1 MKDLESNYEK
11 TLVQLVKRVEEEYKK
26 LHTMKKSSVLSTL
39 KMLVSVT
46 IVSLFS
52 LSNII
57 IPDTAPQLVVAEE
70 AQLRVNSIEEINFSS
85 PFSNSFS
92 LGTPFLVGYDNTPS
106 LKAIKNA
113 GPKSFDL
120 TFEGYGTVNGLR
132 YKDNGTGI
140 YLTNP
145 VDGSVYQK
153 GVIELKTDSDATE
166 TTYES
171 ISRKSDN
178 GIVLDNGI
186 MIFNASSSK
195 GGELSFLNNT
205 VAAYKDMID
214 LRRGNLTTIAWE
226 WK

>member
-1 MKDLESNYEK
+1 MKNLKSNYEK
-11 TLVQLVKRVEEEYKK
+11 NIGATSKTATTAALM
-26 LHTMKKSSVLSTL
+26 T
-39 KMLVSVT
+39 LVSVT

-70 AQLRVNSIEEINFSS
+70 ARPSVNSMEELNFSS

-92 LGTPFLVGYDNTPS
+92 LGTPFLVEYDNTTS
-106 LKAIKNA
+106 LKATKNA
-113 GPKSFDL
+113 GPKSFDV
-120 TFEGYGTVNGLR
+120 TFEGHGVVNGLR

-140 YLTNP
+140 YLTNQ

-153 GVIELKTDSDATE
+153 GVIELKTDSDAIE

-178 GIVLDNGI
+178 GVVLDNGI

>member
-1 MKDLESNYEK
+1 MVFMKNLESNPEK
-11 TLVQLVKRVEEEYKK
+11 NIGATSKTAATVALR
-26 LHTMKKSSVLSTL
+26 
-39 KMLVSVT
+39 MLVSVT

-52 LSNII
+52 ISNII

-70 AQLRVNSIEEINFSS
+70 AQQNVNSMEEINFSS

-92 LGTPFLVGYDNTPS
+92 LGTPFLVEYDNTTS
-106 LKAIKNA
+106 LKAKKNA
-113 GPKSFDL
+113 GPQSFDL

-140 YLTNP
+140 FLTNP

-153 GVIELKTDSDATE
+153 GVIELKTDSDAIE

-171 ISRKSDN
+171 ISRKHDN
-178 GIVLDNGI
+178 GIVLDNGL

-195 GGELSFLNNT
+195 DGELSFLNNT
-205 VAAYKDMID
+205 VTAYKDIID

>member
-1 MKDLESNYEK
+1 MKNLESNHEK
-11 TLVQLVKRVEEEYKK
+11 NIGATS
-26 LHTMKKSSVLSTL
+26 KSATTIVLR
-39 KMLVSVT
+39 MLVSAT

-57 IPDTAPQLVVAEE
+57 IPDIAPQLVRAEE
-70 AQLRVNSIEEINFSS
+70 TQPGVNSVEEISFSS
-85 PFSNSFS
+85 PLNNSYN
-92 LGTPFLVGYDNTPS
+92 LGTPFLIEYDNTTS
-106 LKAIKNA
+106 LKPIKNVSSM
-113 GPKSFDL
+113 SFDL
-120 TFEGYGTVNGLR
+120 TFEGYGTVNGIK

-140 YLTNP
+140 FLTNP
-145 VDGSVYQK
+145 TDGSVYQK
-153 GVIELKTDSDATE
+153 GIIELRTNSDAIE

-171 ISRKSDN
+171 ISRKHNNN

-186 MIFNASSSK
+186 MIFNASSST

>member
-1 MKDLESNYEK
+1 MKKLESNSEK
-11 TLVQLVKRVEEEYKK
+11 NIGATSKTTATAALMV
-26 LHTMKKSSVLSTL
+26 
-39 KMLVSVT
+39 LVSVT
-46 IVSLFS
+46 ILSLPS

-57 IPDTAPQLVVAEE
+57 IPDTALQLVVAEE
-70 AQLRVNSIEEINFSS
+70 AQQNVNSMEEINFSS

-92 LGTPFLVGYDNTPS
+92 LGTPFLVEYDNTTS
-106 LKAIKNA
+106 LKVKENT
-113 GPKSFDL
+113 GPQSFDL
-120 TFEGYGTVNGLR
+120 TFEGYGTVNGIR

-140 YLTNP
+140 FLTNP
-145 VDGSVYQK
+145 GDGSVYQK
-153 GVIELKTDSDATE
+153 GVIELKTDSDAIE

-171 ISRKSDN
+171 ISRKHDN
-178 GIVLDNGI
+178 GIVLDNGV

-205 VAAYKDMID
+205 VAAYKDIID

>member
-1 MKDLESNYEK
+1 M
-11 TLVQLVKRVEEEYKK
+11 V
-26 LHTMKKSSVLSTL
+26 
-39 KMLVSVT
+39 LVSVT
-46 IVSLFS
+46 ILSLPS

-57 IPDTAPQLVVAEE
+57 IPYTALQLVVAEE
-70 AQLRVNSIEEINFSS
+70 AQQNVNSMEEINFSS

-92 LGTPFLVGYDNTPS
+92 LGSPFLVEYDNTTS

-153 GVIELKTDSDATE
+153 GVIELKTDSDAIE

-171 ISRKSDN
+171 ISRKSDSD
-178 GIVLDNGI
+178 IVLDNGI

>member
-1 MKDLESNYEK
+1 MKNLESNYGKNIGATSK
-11 TLVQLVKRVEEEYKK
+11 TAATAAL
-26 LHTMKKSSVLSTL
+26 M
-39 KMLVSVT
+39 MLVSVT

-57 IPDTAPQLVVAEE
+57 IPDTALQLVVAEE
-70 AQLRVNSIEEINFSS
+70 AQPSVNSVEEINFSS
-85 PFSNSFS
+85 PFSNSFN
-92 LGTPFLVGYDNTPS
+92 LGTPFLVEYDNTTS

-153 GVIELKTDSDATE
+153 GVIELKTDSDAIE

-171 ISRKSDN
+171 ISKKSDN

-205 VAAYKDMID
+205 VAAYKDIID

>member
-1 MKDLESNYEK
+1 MKNLEANYEK
-11 TLVQLVKRVEEEYKK
+11 NIGTTSKTAATTIL
-26 LHTMKKSSVLSTL
+26 M
-39 KMLVSVT
+39 MLVSVT

-52 LSNII
+52 LSIII
-57 IPDTAPQLVVAEE
+57 IPDIAPQLAIAEE
-70 AQLRVNSIEEINFSS
+70 AQLSVNSMEEINFSS

-92 LGTPFLVGYDNTPS
+92 LGSPFLVEYDNTTS

-153 GVIELKTDSDATE
+153 GVIELKTDSDAIE

-171 ISRKSDN
+171 ISRKSDSD
-178 GIVLDNGI
+178 IVLDNGI

-214 LRRGNLTTIAWE
+214 LRRGNLTTIT
-226 WK
+226 WKWK

>member
-1 MKDLESNYEK
+1 
-11 TLVQLVKRVEEEYKK
+11 
-26 LHTMKKSSVLSTL
+26 
-39 KMLVSVT
+39 MLVSVT

-52 LSNII
+52 LSNIL

-70 AQLRVNSIEEINFSS
+70 AQQNVNSMEEINFSS

-92 LGTPFLVGYDNTPS
+92 LGTPFLVEYDNTTS
-106 LKAIKNA
+106 LKAKKNA
-113 GPKSFDL
+113 GPQSFDL

-140 YLTNP
+140 FLTNP

-153 GVIELKTDSDATE
+153 GVIELETDSDAIE

-171 ISRKSDN
+171 ISRKHDN
-178 GIVLDNGI
+178 GIVLDNGL

-195 GGELSFLNNT
+195 DGELSFLNNT
-205 VAAYKDMID
+205 VAAYKDIID

>member
-1 MKDLESNYEK
+1 MKKLESNSEK
-11 TLVQLVKRVEEEYKK
+11 NIGATSKTTATAALMV
-26 LHTMKKSSVLSTL
+26 
-39 KMLVSVT
+39 LVSVT
-46 IVSLFS
+46 ILSLPS

-57 IPDTAPQLVVAEE
+57 IPDTTLQLVVAEE
-70 AQLRVNSIEEINFSS
+70 AQQNVNSMEEINFSS

-92 LGTPFLVGYDNTPS
+92 LGTPFLVEYDNTTS
-106 LKAIKNA
+106 LKVKENA
-113 GPKSFDL
+113 GPQSFDL
-120 TFEGYGTVNGLR
+120 TFEGYGTVNGIR

-140 YLTNP
+140 FLTNP
-145 VDGSVYQK
+145 GDGSVYQK
-153 GVIELKTDSDATE
+153 GVIELKTDSDAIE

-171 ISRKSDN
+171 ISRKHDN
-178 GIVLDNGI
+178 GIVLDNGV

-205 VAAYKDMID
+205 VAAYKDIID

>member
-1 MKDLESNYEK
+1 MKNLEATYEK
-11 TLVQLVKRVEEEYKK
+11 
-26 LHTMKKSSVLSTL
+26 STGATS
-39 KMLVSVT
+39 KAAAATTARMMIVSVT

-57 IPDTAPQLVVAEE
+57 IPNTAPQSVVAEE
-70 AQLRVNSIEEINFSS
+70 AQSSVNSMKEINFSS
-85 PFSNSFS
+85 PFSNSFN
-92 LGTPFLVGYDNTPS
+92 LGAPFLVEYDNTTS

-113 GPKSFDL
+113 SPKSFDL
-120 TFEGYGTVNGLR
+120 TFEGHGTINGLR

-153 GVIELKTDSDATE
+153 GVIELKTDSDAIE

-195 GGELSFLNNT
+195 DGELSFLNNT
-205 VAAYKDMID
+205 MAAYKDMID

>member
-1 MKDLESNYEK
+1 MKNLESNNENNIGVTSK
-11 TLVQLVKRVEEEYKK
+11 TAAIASL
-26 LHTMKKSSVLSTL
+26 M
-39 KMLVSVT
+39 MLVSVT

-70 AQLRVNSIEEINFSS
+70 AQSSVNSMEEINFSS

-92 LGTPFLVGYDNTPS
+92 LGTPFLVEYDNTTS

-153 GVIELKTDSDATE
+153 GVIQLRTDSDAIE

-214 LRRGNLTTIAWE
+214 LRSGNLTTIAWE

>member
-1 MKDLESNYEK
+1 MKNLGSNHEK
-11 TLVQLVKRVEEEYKK
+11 NIGATS
-26 LHTMKKSSVLSTL
+26 KSATTVILRILIST
-39 KMLVSVT
+39 T

-57 IPDTAPQLVVAEE
+57 IPDIAPQLVKAEE
-70 AQLRVNSIEEINFSS
+70 TQLGVNSIEEINFSS
-85 PFSNSFS
+85 PLNNSYS
-92 LGTPFLVGYDNTPS
+92 LGTPFLVEYDNTTS
-106 LKAIKNA
+106 LKPIKNA
-113 GPKSFDL
+113 SPMSFDL
-120 TFEGYGTVNGLR
+120 TFEGYGTVNGIK

-140 YLTNP
+140 FLTNP
-145 VDGSVYQK
+145 ADGSVYQK
-153 GVIELKTDSDATE
+153 GIIELRTNSDVIE

-171 ISRKSDN
+171 ISRKHNN

-186 MIFNASSSK
+186 MIFNASST

-226 WK
+226 WE

>member
-1 MKDLESNYEK
+1 MKNLESNYEK
-11 TLVQLVKRVEEEYKK
+11 NT
-26 LHTMKKSSVLSTL
+26 SVTG
-39 KMLVSVT
+39 KTAVTTAQMVLVSVT

-57 IPDTAPQLVVAEE
+57 IPDTALQLVVAEE
-70 AQLRVNSIEEINFSS
+70 AQPNVNSAEEINFSS

-92 LGTPFLVGYDNTPS
+92 LGTPFLVEYDNTTS
-106 LKAIKNA
+106 LKPIKNA
-113 GPKSFDL
+113 GPMSFDL
-120 TFEGYGTVNGLR
+120 TFEGYGIVNGIK

-140 YLTNP
+140 FLTNP

-153 GVIELKTDSDATE
+153 GVIELKTDSDAIE

-171 ISRKSDN
+171 ISRKHDN

-186 MIFNASSSK
+186 MIFNTPSSK

>member
-1 MKDLESNYEK
+1 MKNLESNYEK
-11 TLVQLVKRVEEEYKK
+11 NTGVTGKTAATTAQMV
-26 LHTMKKSSVLSTL
+26 
-39 KMLVSVT
+39 LVSVT

-57 IPDTAPQLVVAEE
+57 IPDTALQLVVAEE
-70 AQLRVNSIEEINFSS
+70 AQPNVNSTEEINFSS

-92 LGTPFLVGYDNTPS
+92 LGTPFLIEYDNTTS
-106 LKAIKNA
+106 LKPIKNA
-113 GPKSFDL
+113 GPMSFDL
-120 TFEGYGTVNGLR
+120 TFEGYGIVNGIR

-140 YLTNP
+140 FLTNP

-153 GVIELKTDSDATE
+153 GVIELKTDSDAIE

-171 ISRKSDN
+171 ISRKHDN

-186 MIFNASSSK
+186 MIFNTPSSK

>member
-1 MKDLESNYEK
+1 MVFMKNLESNSEK
-11 TLVQLVKRVEEEYKK
+11 NIGVTSKTAATAALR
-26 LHTMKKSSVLSTL
+26 
-39 KMLVSVT
+39 MLVSVT

-70 AQLRVNSIEEINFSS
+70 AQQNVNSMEEINFSS

-92 LGTPFLVGYDNTPS
+92 LETPFLVEYDNTTS
-106 LKAIKNA
+106 LKAKKNA
-113 GPKSFDL
+113 GPQSFDL

-140 YLTNP
+140 FLTNP

-153 GVIELKTDSDATE
+153 GVIELETDSDAIE

-171 ISRKSDN
+171 ISRKHDN
-178 GIVLDNGI
+178 GIVLDNGL

-195 GGELSFLNNT
+195 DGELSFLNNT
-205 VAAYKDMID
+205 VAAYKDIID

>member
-1 MKDLESNYEK
+1 MSFILVFMKNLETNYEK
-11 TLVQLVKRVEEEYKK
+11 NVGTASKAEVIAATAAPMMMLI
-26 LHTMKKSSVLSTL
+26 SVI
-39 KMLVSVT
+39 

-57 IPDTAPQLVVAEE
+57 IPNTVSQLVIAEE
-70 AQLRVNSIEEINFSS
+70 HQSSVNSMKEINFSS

-92 LGTPFLVGYDNTPS
+92 LGTPFLVEYDNTTS
-106 LKAIKNA
+106 LKAMKNV
-113 GPKSFDL
+113 GPKNFDV
-120 TFEGYGTVNGLR
+120 TFEGYGIVNGLR

-153 GVIELKTDSDATE
+153 GVIELKTDSDTIE

-171 ISRKSDN
+171 ISRKSDS

-186 MIFNASSSK
+186 MIFNASSSE

-205 VAAYKDMID
+205 VAAYKDILD

>member
-1 MKDLESNYEK
+1 MSFILVFMKNLETNYEK
-11 TLVQLVKRVEEEYKK
+11 NVGTASKAEVIAATAAP
-26 LHTMKKSSVLSTL
+26 TMMLISVI
-39 KMLVSVT
+39 

-57 IPDTAPQLVVAEE
+57 IPNTVSQLVIAEE
-70 AQLRVNSIEEINFSS
+70 HQSSVNSMKEINFSS

-92 LGTPFLVGYDNTPS
+92 LGTPFLVEYDNTTS
-106 LKAIKNA
+106 LKAMKNV
-113 GPKSFDL
+113 GPKNFDV
-120 TFEGYGTVNGLR
+120 TFEGYGIVNGLR
-132 YKDNGTGI
+132 YRDNGTGI

-153 GVIELKTDSDATE
+153 GVIELKTDSDTIE

-171 ISRKSDN
+171 ISRKSDS

-186 MIFNASSSK
+186 MIFNASSSE

-205 VAAYKDMID
+205 VAAYKDILD

>member
-1 MKDLESNYEK
+1 MKNLESNYEK
-11 TLVQLVKRVEEEYKK
+11 NTGVTGKTVVTTAQMV
-26 LHTMKKSSVLSTL
+26 
-39 KMLVSVT
+39 LVSIT

-57 IPDTAPQLVVAEE
+57 IPDTALQPVVAEE
-70 AQLRVNSIEEINFSS
+70 AQPNVNSAEETNFSS

-92 LGTPFLVGYDNTPS
+92 LGTPFLVEYDNTTS
-106 LKAIKNA
+106 LKPIKNA
-113 GPKSFDL
+113 SPMSFDL
-120 TFEGYGTVNGLR
+120 TFEGYGIVNDIR

-140 YLTNP
+140 FLTNP

-153 GVIELKTDSDATE
+153 GVIELKTDSDAIE

-171 ISRKSDN
+171 ISRKHDN

-186 MIFNASSSK
+186 MIFNTSSSK

>member
-1 MKDLESNYEK
+1 
-11 TLVQLVKRVEEEYKK
+11 V
-26 LHTMKKSSVLSTL
+26 
-39 KMLVSVT
+39 
-46 IVSLFS
+46 
-52 LSNII
+52 SNII

-70 AQLRVNSIEEINFSS
+70 AQTNVKDMEEINFSS

-92 LGTPFLVGYDNTPS
+92 LGTPFLVEYDNTTS
-106 LKAIKNA
+106 LKAKKNA
-113 GPKSFDL
+113 GPQSFDL
-120 TFEGYGTVNGLR
+120 TFQGYGTVNGLR

-140 YLTNP
+140 FLTNP

-153 GVIELKTDSDATE
+153 GVIELKTDSDTIK

-171 ISRKSDN
+171 ISKKHDN

-205 VAAYKDMID
+205 VAAYKDIID

>member
-1 MKDLESNYEK
+1 MKNLESNSKKNIGATSK
-11 TLVQLVKRVEEEYKK
+11 TAV
-26 LHTMKKSSVLSTL
+26 
-39 KMLVSVT
+39 LVSVT

-52 LSNII
+52 VSNII

-70 AQLRVNSIEEINFSS
+70 AQTNVKDMEEINFSS

-92 LGTPFLVGYDNTPS
+92 LGTPFLVEYDNTTS
-106 LKAIKNA
+106 LKAKKNA
-113 GPKSFDL
+113 GPQSFDL
-120 TFEGYGTVNGLR
+120 TFQGYGTVNGLR

-140 YLTNP
+140 FLTNP

-153 GVIELKTDSDATE
+153 GVIELKTDSDTIK

-171 ISRKSDN
+171 ISKKHDN

-205 VAAYKDMID
+205 VAAYKDIID

>member
-1 MKDLESNYEK
+1 MKNLEANYEK
-11 TLVQLVKRVEEEYKK
+11 NIGTTSKTAATTIL
-26 LHTMKKSSVLSTL
+26 M
-39 KMLVSVT
+39 MLVSVT

-52 LSNII
+52 LSIII
-57 IPDTAPQLVVAEE
+57 IPDIAPQLAIAEE
-70 AQLRVNSIEEINFSS
+70 AQMSVNSMEEINFSS

-92 LGTPFLVGYDNTPS
+92 LGSPFLVEYDNTTS

-113 GPKSFDL
+113 SPKSFDL

-153 GVIELKTDSDATE
+153 GVIELKTDSDAIE

-171 ISRKSDN
+171 ISRKSDSD
-178 GIVLDNGI
+178 IVLDNGI

-214 LRRGNLTTIAWE
+214 LRRGNLTTIT
-226 WK
+226 WKWK

>member
-1 MKDLESNYEK
+1 MFMKNLESNYEK
-11 TLVQLVKRVEEEYKK
+11 NTGVTGKTAVTTAQMV
-26 LHTMKKSSVLSTL
+26 
-39 KMLVSVT
+39 LVSVT

-57 IPDTAPQLVVAEE
+57 IPDTALQLVIAEE
-70 AQLRVNSIEEINFSS
+70 AQPNVNSAEEINFSS

-92 LGTPFLVGYDNTPS
+92 LGTPFLVEYDNTTS
-106 LKAIKNA
+106 LKPIKNA
-113 GPKSFDL
+113 GPMSFDL
-120 TFEGYGTVNGLR
+120 TFEGYGIVNGIR

-140 YLTNP
+140 FLTNP

-153 GVIELKTDSDATE
+153 GVIELKTDSDAIE

-171 ISRKSDN
+171 ISRKHDN

-186 MIFNASSSK
+186 MIFNTSSSK

>member
-1 MKDLESNYEK
+1 MKNLGSNHEK
-11 TLVQLVKRVEEEYKK
+11 NIGATS
-26 LHTMKKSSVLSTL
+26 KSATTVILRILIST
-39 KMLVSVT
+39 T

-57 IPDTAPQLVVAEE
+57 IPDIAPQLVKAEE
-70 AQLRVNSIEEINFSS
+70 TQLGVNSIEEINFSS
-85 PFSNSFS
+85 PLNNSYS
-92 LGTPFLVGYDNTPS
+92 LGTPFLVEYDNTTS
-106 LKAIKNA
+106 LKPIKNA
-113 GPKSFDL
+113 SPMSFDL
-120 TFEGYGTVNGLR
+120 TFEGYGTVNGIK

-140 YLTNP
+140 FLTNP
-145 VDGSVYQK
+145 ADGSVYQK
-153 GVIELKTDSDATE
+153 GIIELRTNSDVIE

-171 ISRKSDN
+171 ISRKHND

-186 MIFNASSSK
+186 MIFNASST

-226 WK
+226 WE

>member
-1 MKDLESNYEK
+1 MVFMKNLESNSEK
-11 TLVQLVKRVEEEYKK
+11 NIGATSKTAATVALR
-26 LHTMKKSSVLSTL
+26 
-39 KMLVSVT
+39 MLVSVT

-52 LSNII
+52 ISNII

-70 AQLRVNSIEEINFSS
+70 AQQNVNSMEEINFSS

-92 LGTPFLVGYDNTPS
+92 LGTPFLVEYDNTTS
-106 LKAIKNA
+106 LKAKKNA
-113 GPKSFDL
+113 GPQSFDL

-140 YLTNP
+140 FLTNP

-153 GVIELKTDSDATE
+153 GVIELKTDSDTIE

-171 ISRKSDN
+171 ISRKHDN

-205 VAAYKDMID
+205 VAAYKDIID
-214 LRRGNLTTIAWE
+214 LVRGNLTTIAWE

>member
-1 MKDLESNYEK
+1 MKNLEANYEK
-11 TLVQLVKRVEEEYKK
+11 NIGTTSKTAATTIL
-26 LHTMKKSSVLSTL
+26 M
-39 KMLVSVT
+39 MLVSVT

-52 LSNII
+52 LSIII
-57 IPDTAPQLVVAEE
+57 IPDIAPQLAIAEE
-70 AQLRVNSIEEINFSS
+70 AQLSVNSMEEINFSS

-92 LGTPFLVGYDNTPS
+92 LGSPFLVEYDNTTS

-113 GPKSFDL
+113 GPKSFDF

-153 GVIELKTDSDATE
+153 GVIELKTDSDAIE

-171 ISRKSDN
+171 ISRKSDSD
-178 GIVLDNGI
+178 IVLDNGI

-214 LRRGNLTTIAWE
+214 LRRGNLTTIAWK

>member
-1 MKDLESNYEK
+1 MVFMKNLESNSEK
-11 TLVQLVKRVEEEYKK
+11 NIGATSKTAATAALR
-26 LHTMKKSSVLSTL
+26 
-39 KMLVSVT
+39 MLVSVA

-52 LSNII
+52 LSNIL

-70 AQLRVNSIEEINFSS
+70 AQQNVNSMEEINFSS

-92 LGTPFLVGYDNTPS
+92 LGTPFLVEYDNTTS
-106 LKAIKNA
+106 LKAKKNA
-113 GPKSFDL
+113 GPQSFDL
-120 TFEGYGTVNGLR
+120 TFEAYGTVNGLR

-140 YLTNP
+140 FLTNP

-153 GVIELKTDSDATE
+153 GVIELETDSDAIE

-171 ISRKSDN
+171 ISRKHDN
-178 GIVLDNGI
+178 GIVLDNGL

-195 GGELSFLNNT
+195 DGELSFLNNT
-205 VAAYKDMID
+205 VAAYKDIID